1 MVVPKQKVD
10 IPIVGGLAQHVEA
23 RVVVPQQRL
32 LEARNVYFDKR
43 GRLSKRHGFTPMT
56 DLQTNGVDP
65 VPGARAIFSTGEEL
79 CIVGPRRIWGYLD
92 TLDRWTDRGPVSPFG
107 GKLNEKF
114 HSAVN
119 HDLADV
125 DKLGDYLL
133 YGAARAALT
142 DEFELV
148 GFNLYS
154 TFAIE
159 AFVET
164 VDGQRV
170 VDTQIYDEAKG
181 NTSDPPYGP
190 RCAHAA
196 DKLMLFYH
204 TGQRP
209 GPVDIN
215 RLSWNIA
222 SPTTPPGSKATP
234 ITDCYATAADEGRM
248 YDVIGLDHVTEAGDY
263 IVAYIVDPTQDWKIL
278 RYNSAH
284 AIQVQNTNIAFDW
297 YRIAIAESPT
307 QDVVYLLAAAEVVG
321 VDTVYLYAIRS
332 GPLSVLWGPIVIATL
347 PSPAIS
353 LGVAEV
359 NSRVVCLWSEGDS
372 TSNRSVRASDGAGF
386 DAAYKMWH
394 TALKS
399 RPFGQDGRAYA
410 VLSTT
415 EDKLSSGE
423 RAVAVNSTFIADLM
437 TNEVNPK
444 PGGIGRVPILVGVL
458 DVGAGQFSRRVA
470 IGSLPRGAGNNVVET
485 VAGQWHTMG
494 ERISQIAERA
504 ERRVSCDELVMTF
517 GEAPLVT
524 VSSKGAAIIGGG
536 CYTWYE
542 GGSSHELGIVQPPV
556 VVSSTPTTV
565 DGEDY
570 GTVLPEGT
578 YSYLFIWEMYGP
590 RGLLHRSI
598 PGNLDQ
604 QLVELP
610 HNAVLFTINTTAAT
624 SRSYKGLEVNCVG
637 YRAGADGVFKRFT
650 KPVRL
655 EPNNLSVSTIT
666 ILDHGQQFDG
676 GTNSGTG
683 PPLYTDGQAELPAA
697 CPEGGRLAQ
706 TIKDRVWLGDTW
718 RRSRVQPSKSFA
730 PSTALEDQIVPE
742 FDDLL
747 GFILAS
753 GLEVTG
759 LGDLDDKVAVFT
771 PDEVLV
777 VAGDG
782 PDNAGLNN
790 TFSPLTPVSDDAG
803 CTEPRSVVSYPGG
816 VMFRSKAGIYLLTR
830 SLELA
835 YIGEPV
841 EDLVRQ
847 YPVVTSA
854 VLVADQQQV
863 RFTCNEAS
871 GLAGVILVYDYE
883 KKQWS
888 RWDVTS
894 GEPRGYVPMVSACVH
909 NGVYR
914 CVTAEGLVYREDS
927 ATWYDS
933 ADQWVTSR
941 GRIAWLQGAGMNGW
955 QRVWSA
961 FLRLEWHDYHA
972 LQLEAYHDFEP
983 SAFQTRTWTEDEIS
997 EFSGL
1002 PDRYQPRL
1010 GIERQKCQAISVA
1023 WQDNES
1029 AHSSTGQGY
1038 SISGLSL
1045 ELGVKGTV
1053 RVPSTQRS

>member
-1 MVVPKQKVD
+1 VAPRKQKVD
-10 IPIVGGLAQHVEA
+10 IPISGGLAQHVEE

-32 LEARNVYFDKR
+32 LEARNLYLDKL

-56 DLQTNGVDP
+56 DLQVNGVDA

-79 CIVGPRRIWGYLD
+79 CIVGPDRIWGYVD
-92 TLDRWTDRGPVSPFG
+92 ALDRWTDRGPVSPFV
-107 GKLNEKF
+107 GKVTQKF
-114 HSAVN
+114 HSSVN
-119 HDLADV
+119 HELADL
-125 DKLGDYLL
+125 DKLGDYII

-142 DEFELV
+142 DEYELV

-159 AFVET
+159 SIVET

-170 VDTQIYDEAKG
+170 VDVQVYDSAKG
-181 NTSDPPYGP
+181 NTTDPPYGP

-204 TGQRP
+204 TGQRAISS

-234 ITDCYATAADEGRM
+234 VTDCYATFADEGRM
-248 YDVIGLDHVTEAGDY
+248 YDAIGLDHVTEAGDY
-263 IVAYIVDPTQDWKIL
+263 VLAYVVDPSQDWKIL

-284 AIQVQNTNIAFDW
+284 AIQVQNTNSTYDW

-307 QDVVYLLAAAEVVG
+307 QDVIYLLAAAEG
-321 VDTVYLYAIRS
+321 EGAGALFLFAIRS
-332 GPLSVLWGPIVIATL
+332 GPLSVLWGPILIDAL
-347 PSPAIS
+347 AEPALS

-359 NSRVVCLWSEGDS
+359 NGRVVCLWTEASS
-372 TSNRSVRASDGAGF
+372 TGNRSARATDGGDL
-386 DAAYKMWH
+386 DATYTMWH

-399 RPFGQDGRAYA
+399 RPFDQNGRAYA

-415 EDKLSSGE
+415 GDELF
-423 RAVAVNSTFIADLM
+423 NSTIVVDVMAD
-437 TNEVNPK
+437 EINPK

-470 IGSLPRGAGNNVVET
+470 PGSLPRGAGNHVIEAET
-485 VAGQWHTMG
+485 GQWRTMG
-494 ERISQIAERA
+494 ERIAQIGERA
-504 ERRVSCDELVMTF
+504 ERRISCDELRMSFSEPV
-517 GEAPLVT
+517 GVT
-524 VSSKGAAIIGGG
+524 VTSKGAAVIGGG

-542 GGSSHELGIVQPPV
+542 GGSSHELGIVQPPI
-556 VVSSTPTTV
+556 VVSSTPTTI
-565 DGEDY
+565 DPEAY
-570 GTVLPEGT
+570 GTELPEGT
-578 YSYLFIWEMYGP
+578 YSYLFTWEMYGP
-590 RGLLHRSI
+590 RGMLHRSI

-604 QLVELP
+604 QTVEDP
-610 HNAVLFTINTTAAT
+610 SNAVLFTINTTAAT

-637 YRAGADGVFKRFT
+637 YRAGNDGVFKRFS

-655 EPNNLSVSTIT
+655 EPNDLSVSTIT

-676 GTNSGTG
+676 ATLSGTG

-697 CPEGGRLAQ
+697 CPAGGRLAA
-706 TIKDRVWLGDTW
+706 TVKDRVWLGDVW

-730 PSTALEDQIVPE
+730 PSTELEDQVVPE

-759 LGDLDDKVAVFT
+759 LGDLDDKIAIFT

-790 TFSPLTPVSDDAG
+790 SFSPLTPVADDAG
-803 CTEPRSVVSYPGG
+803 CIEPRSVVSYPGG
-816 VMFRSKAGIYLLTR
+816 VMFQSEAGIYLLTR
-830 SLELA
+830 GLELA
-835 YIGEPV
+835 FIGEPV
-841 EDLVRQ
+841 EDFTQQ

-863 RFTCNEAS
+863 RFTCNALS
-871 GLAGVILVYDYE
+871 GEEGVILVYDYDQ
-883 KKQWS
+883 KQWTV
-888 RWDVTS
+888 WDIVNDL
-894 GEPRGYVPMVSACVH
+894 GRAYAPMASACVH
-909 NGVYR
+909 DGIYR

-927 ATWYDS
+927 STWYDS
-933 ADQWVTSR
+933 TDRWVTSR
-941 GRIAWLQGAGMNGW
+941 GRMAWLQGAGMNGW
-955 QRVWSA
+955 QRVWST
-961 FLRLEWHDYHA
+961 FLRLEWRSAHG
-972 LQLEAYHDFEP
+972 LQVDAYHDFEDTP
-983 SAFQTRTWTEDEIS
+983 HQTKIWTAADIA
-997 EFSGL
+997 EFAGL
-1002 PDRYQPRL
+1002 PERYLPRI
-1010 GIERQKCQAISVA
+1010 GVQRQKCSAISVA
-1023 WQDNES
+1023 WQDNEP
-1029 AHSSTGQGY
+1029 ALIPTTGESY
-1038 SISGLSL
+1038 RISGLSL
-1045 ELGVKGTV
+1045 EIGTKGTF
-1053 RVPSTQRS
+1053 RVPSQQRS